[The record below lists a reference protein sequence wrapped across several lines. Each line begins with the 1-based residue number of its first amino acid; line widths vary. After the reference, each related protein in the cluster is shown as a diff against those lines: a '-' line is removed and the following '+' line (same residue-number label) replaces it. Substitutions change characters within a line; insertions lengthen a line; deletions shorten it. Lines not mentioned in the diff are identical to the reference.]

1 MHQASL
7 TYTLKHQI
15 NRHREVGKFDS
26 LVKRSRDHRN
36 GRKVYVR
43 RQRADKTVHNSF
55 DVEEQLCAHLNN
67 PATDARVTMIHFS
80 QVVNTE

>member
-26 LVKRSRDHRN
+26 FVKRSRDHWN

-43 RQRADKTVHNSF
+43 RQRAEKTVNSSF
-55 DVEEQLCAHLNN
+55 GVEERLFAHLNN
-67 PATDARVTMIHFS
+67 PAMDARVTMSHFS